1 MQQRWHQHCSNHG
14 KKMTNEEAVVLRS
27 NHGKEMT
34 EAVVLRSN
42 HGKKMTEAVAGH
54 GHGHSA

>member
-14 KKMTNEEAVVLRS
+14 KKMTN
-27 NHGKEMT
+27 